1 MHPSVLL
8 LPDRRESPAGLELR
22 SAAAIHPYLSSIV
35 DLDGKDRFP
44 WSTGSQITLIGTAN
58 YAAYHESA
66 DRGKRSV
73 LLFL

>member
-1 MHPSVLL
+1 MLL

-35 DLDGKDRFP
+35 DLDGKD
-44 WSTGSQITLIGTAN
+44 AN
-58 YAAYHESA
+58 YSAYHESA